1 MPHVA
6 LVIISK
12 TGCPVGFPV
21 AHISLLQ
28 HLPFVSA
35 ARRNNAVAIAASG
48 AAAPYTNHIC
58 SRSRSSSRRSSS
70 TYAPPPWCMHV
81 VLGRGGCRRGM
92 PSDGG
97 ALPGPR
103 LRAAPAA
110 GTLFLL
116 LAAARVSKR
125 ARARHQKICH
135 HQYHLQYSPSPFF
148 WGCCC
153 YCRPRCCRGGQG
165 TRHPQ
170 RPAS

>member
-6 LVIISK
+6 LVLLPK

-28 HLPFVSA
+28 QLPFVSA

-58 SRSRSSSRRSSS
+58 SRSRSSSRGSSS
-70 TYAPPPWCMHV
+70 TYAPPPWCVHV

-97 ALPGPR
+97 GPAGPR
-103 LRAAPAA
+103 LRVAPAA

-116 LAAARVSKR
+116 LTASRVSER
-125 ARARHQKICH
+125 ARACHKKIRNH
-135 HQYHLQYSPSPFF
+135 HQHRLQSFPFSSVC
-148 WGCCC
+148 GCC
-153 YCRPRCCRGGQG
+153 CRPRCCR
-165 TRHPQ
+165 
-170 RPAS
+170 